1 MSYTTSY
8 TPAFTTCHAA
18 PYARTLRPRTTPA
31 DGPPTVR
38 GPECSNFHAMASSP
52 IAPHPGTAAH
62 APNDVAAALAA
73 AVADVAARYEADG
86 NVAAL
91 HRGIA
96 RALDA
101 AAADWPTSTAATPAT
116 PTARAAAV
124 LVGAVGGA
132 VGGAPVT
139 LADAVVAAAR
149 PYEQVPEIAGPLYE
163 RVVALRPD
171 DARALVVLGN
181 AYWLHG
187 RGPDVVGDLAARA
200 LAADPANRGAWHLW
214 ALTEADPRQRM
225 LRWQQV
231 TVRFP
236 GDDLARA
243 LFADAAAS
251 VAGAEHDDEA
261 LVLAVAAYEDLL
273 ARTDRPEQRAALE
286 GALTTLRAWKL

>member
-1 MSYTTSY
+1 MGTTS
-8 TPAFTTCHAA
+8 
-18 PYARTLRPRTTPA
+18 
-31 DGPPTVR
+31 
-38 GPECSNFHAMASSP
+38 SP
-52 IAPHPGTAAH
+52 H
-62 APNDVAAALAA
+62 APDVGATLAA
-73 AVADVAARYEADG
+73 AVADIAARYEGDA

-91 HRGIA
+91 HERLA
-96 RALDA
+96 AAMDA
-101 AAADWPTSTAATPAT
+101 AAAEWPRHAQPADVASADPASADPSSGRPPASGPSSAGIAAAALGRATP
-116 PTARAAAV
+116 R
-124 LVGAVGGA
+124 
-132 VGGAPVT
+132 T
-139 LADAVVAAAR
+139 LADALVAAAR
-149 PYEQVPEIAGPLYE
+149 PFEQVPEIAGPLYE

-200 LAADPANRGAWHLW
+200 IAADPASRGAWHLW

-236 GDDLARA
+236 TDDLARA

-261 LVLAVAAYEDLL
+261 LVLAVDAYEQLL
-273 ARTDRPEQRAALE
+273 ARAERPEQRAALE
-286 GALTTLRAWKL
+286 TALDTLRKWKL